1 MAGPATSDIGERRPA
16 RLAVRLAIGSLLTLA
31 ATACSSDKT
40 PCGDGTFSASCVA
53 MTAPPNIGSRNGSHD
68 GAGDVTGSVTLRP
81 ARTGPP
87 RATPQGTAS
96 FQPPSRSS
104 RLARATQS
112 RLACAPRGNVSV
124 RLRGS
129 PDWNRSEI
137 TGSLRPSSLHPST
150 LRPSTLR
157 PFDSAA
163 TRPARSGWTWEG
175 GTAVTLAPGDTVGVI
190 SRRYGVPVAAIL
202 EANGLSGRSA
212 VTPGQHLV
220 IPRYNYAQDP
230 ASPPAPTSRLSD
242 APVATSGPPATR
254 PASTSAAVHT
264 VAPGDTLAGVARQ
277 YGVSPIELASVNNL
291 APQARLRIGDQLMLP
306 RT

>member
-220 IPRYNYAQDP
+220 IPRYNYSQE
-230 ASPPAPTSRLSD
+230 SAPQTRLSY

-254 PASTSAAVHT
+254 PANRAAAVHT
-264 VAPGDTLAGVARQ
+264 VAPGETLSGVARH
-277 YGVSPIELASVNNL
+277 YGVSPAELAGANNL
-291 APQARLRIGDQLMLP
+291 PPQARLRMGDQLVLP
-306 RT
+306 GT